1 MRNEEKRF
9 QHKTLWD
16 TAYVKARVGMS
27 KFNLGLSVRARAR
40 ACACVCMCVYGAR
53 RTVQNVQ
60 TVFADASTRQS
71 RKAFDYRPLPLT
83 SCSHHEETKQ
93 HESACASLQ

>member
-27 KFNLGLSVRARAR
+27 KFNLGHYLACVRVRAHVRV
-40 ACACVCMCVYGAR
+40 CVCVCMAR
-53 RTVQNVQ
+53 EEPYKTFKRFLRTPVRGKV
-60 TVFADASTRQS
+60 A
-71 RKAFDYRPLPLT
+71 RPLTTGL
-83 SCSHHEETKQ
+83 C
-93 HESACASLQ
+93 L